1 MITTSV
7 LATLRALRGVDA
19 PNHEDPYV
27 PSTRFAP
34 AGLAATA
41 EEKEIQRQ
49 WDALPAEKQPVRG
62 H

>member
-1 MITTSV
+1 MST
-7 LATLRALRGVDA
+7 
-19 PNHEDPYV
+19 DPG
-27 PSTRFAP
+27 PGQLTP
-34 AGLAATA
+34 AQLAATA